1 MKLAVK
7 IVGLALTATAL
18 CGLGIGAA
26 SGATAG
32 GSQRSVASV
41 NEATDSV
48 TSVVAHTRYMN
59 SLESV
64 TLPAFA
70 CPADHPWLLNQD
82 LSRGRLVPRGV
93 VVDEPGGIGVSIFDA
108 AGDAHGRAIGWRSG
122 SATNWGFFRQTL
134 TVSALC
140 TDNPAAGY
148 LS

>member
-7 IVGLALTATAL
+7 IVGMALTATAL

-32 GSQRSVASV
+32 DSHSSVSTV
-41 NEATDSV
+41 NQDTDSV
-48 TSVVAHTRYMN
+48 TSVVAYQGYMN

-108 AGDAHGRAIGWRSG
+108 TPDTHGRAIGWWSG
-122 SATNWGFFRQTL
+122 SATNWGFRQTL
-134 TVSALC
+134 TVSAVC
-140 TDNPAAGY
+140 TDNPAASY
-148 LS
+148 QL